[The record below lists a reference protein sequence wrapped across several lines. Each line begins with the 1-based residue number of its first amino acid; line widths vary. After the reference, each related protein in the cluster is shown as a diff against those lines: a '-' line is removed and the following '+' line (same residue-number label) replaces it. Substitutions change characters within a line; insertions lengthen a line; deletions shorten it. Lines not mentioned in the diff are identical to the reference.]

1 MCIGWASNGDFLL
14 LLHHGREDWQHQGLI
29 LWMKGCSSFVS
40 FDWCD
45 HHRSRVIN
53 QPATWAAQGKDWIL
67 WNLHLCKDRH
77 RKLFY
82 CPAINRIKLSFFP
95 SPGFS
100 NQQRHCLEQG
110 GRLLH
115 NLLHTSNTRRVSI
128 SYFAAPWEAT
138 KKIGFFII
146 TIRIR
151 IFQYHQLKK
160 WVVGC
165 TPSYT
170 QQATHGHSSPVA
182 RTHEQSRASTQ
193 DEANILLVFGSK
205 LET

>member
-1 MCIGWASNGDFLL
+1 
-14 LLHHGREDWQHQGLI
+14 
-29 LWMKGCSSFVS
+29 MKGCSSFVS

-53 QPATWAAQGKDWIL
+53 QPATWLGSARTEFYGKLETI
-67 WNLHLCKDRH
+67 C
-77 RKLFY
+77 F

-151 IFQYHQLKK
+151 IFQDHQLKK
-160 WVVGC
+160 LVVGC

-193 DEANILLVFGSK
+193 DEANIVTF
-205 LET
+205 

>member
-1 MCIGWASNGDFLL
+1 MHDLRGLWPLGKPCQCLAALT
-14 LLHHGREDWQHQGLI
+14 GRSPAL
-29 LWMKGCSSFVS
+29 SF
-40 FDWCD
+40 
-45 HHRSRVIN
+45 
-53 QPATWAAQGKDWIL
+53 
-67 WNLHLCKDRH
+67 
-77 RKLFY
+77 
-82 CPAINRIKLSFFP
+82 FFP

-151 IFQYHQLKK
+151 IFQDHQLKK
-160 WVVGC
+160 LVVGC

-193 DEANILLVFGSK
+193 DEANIVTF
-205 LET
+205 

>member
-1 MCIGWASNGDFLL
+1 MIFLL

-29 LWMKGCSSFVS
+29 LWMKGCSS

-82 CPAINRIKLSFFP
+82 CPAINKIKLSFFP

-146 TIRIR
+146 TNWKLGFFRITNWKNEWSAAHLPTHNK
-151 IFQYHQLKK
+151 QHTATAHQLLEH
-160 WVVGC
+160 
-165 TPSYT
+165 T
-170 QQATHGHSSPVA
+170 SSHV
-182 RTHEQSRASTQ
+182 
-193 DEANILLVFGSK
+193 LLHRMRQ
-205 LET
+205 TYC